1 MEIKTFGPIDERAFA
16 QLVRCAEA
24 GDAPNAVLCADH
36 HVGYAQPIGGAIA
49 YRDYVSPSGVG
60 YDIGCLAAGTLVTM
74 ADGRKLPIE
83 SIALRGNLLGNAN
96 GVLTDVGV
104 TPIAIAKKAP
114 VTLVLSLIN
123 GDKLRL
129 TPDHQ
134 LLTPHDWVEAERL
147 AQGDMISVASFVGID
162 EGSDATSEYD
172 HRLIRLFGYA
182 VGDGHVTTSKNRV
195 AFYTSRDEDALALLT
210 DLRGLGHTNA
220 NMHRRIRA
228 NGSIENQVYCN
239 SAQLHKLFTSWG
251 LVPGRSKWSREAL
264 QWLLELPDYLKVAW
278 LGGLF
283 SAEMAAPLVRRSILL
298 GSALMKQGGLN
309 PLPLLTIVREM
320 LASLK
325 IDSEI
330 YLSGQPKDGKQTYQL
345 MVLGGQKAAIQ
356 TWRMIGFPYARYKQA
371 KAAEAMSIVWQREHL
386 LHKRQHANALCREL
400 RQQGIKVHELAGT
413 VQQRTGAT
421 YTHSMAMKAIY
432 HQRAT
437 RSAAN
442 ITLMPCVDN
451 DFVWVAIE
459 SIATEH
465 EEIDV
470 YDIPLTHEAHN
481 FIANGIVAHNCGNKA
496 VLTNLQASEI
506 NTAAVMNE
514 VVRRVSFGVGRANN
528 EPVDHPVL
536 EEIATAEFAPQRKLV
551 SLAAQQLGTVGSGNH
566 YVDLFEDEEG
576 RLWVGVHFGSR
587 GFGHRTA
594 SGFLAMAKGA
604 DFEDRVNEGEMDSP
618 PTLLA
623 TDTYLGDAYIE
634 AMTLAGQYAYAG
646 RDLVVDKVLEILDAE
661 ALLEVHNHHNFA
673 WREKHFGEEL
683 WVVRKGCTPAFPGQQ
698 GFVGATMGDI
708 SVVLEG
714 VASPDAELA
723 LFSTV
728 HGAGRVMSRTQAAGK
743 RKWVKGANG
752 ARVQTT
758 VRPGLVDWDKVRRQI
773 RAQGVELRGSG
784 PDEAPEVYKRL
795 DEVLQYHEG
804 TIAIRHRLR
813 PIGVAMA
820 GADVY
825 DPYKD

>member
-83 SIALRGNLLGNAN
+83 SVAMRGNLLGNAN
-96 GVLTDVGV
+96 GLLTDVGV
-104 TPIAIAKKAP
+104 APVAIAKKAQ
-114 VTLVLSLIN
+114 VTLVLSLTN
-123 GDKLRL
+123 GDELHL

-134 LLTPHDWVEAERL
+134 LLTPHGWVEAEQL
-147 AQGDMISVASFVGID
+147 KQDDMISVASYVGVSAD
-162 EGSDATSEYD
+162 HDDTNEYD
-172 HRLIRLFGYA
+172 HKLIRLFGYV

-195 AFYTSRDEDALALLT
+195 AFYTSRDEDALTLLS
-210 DLRGLGHTNA
+210 DLHGLGYTNA
-220 NMHRRIRA
+220 NVHRRIRA
-228 NGSIENQVYCN
+228 NGSVENQVYCN
-239 SAQLHKLFTSWG
+239 SDQLHQLFRSWG
-251 LVPGRSKWSREAL
+251 LVPGSTRWEYASLK
-264 QWLLELPDYLKVAW
+264 WLLELPDYLKVAW

-298 GSALMKQGGLN
+298 GSAMMKQGGIN
-309 PLPLLTIVREM
+309 PLPLLTIVREI

-325 IDSEI
+325 IESEI
-330 YLSGQPKDGKQTYQL
+330 YLSGKPKRGKQTYQL
-345 MVLGGQKAAIQ
+345 MVLGGQRAAIQ

-386 LHKRQHANALCREL
+386 LHERQQANALCREL
-400 RQQGIKVHELAGT
+400 RQQGMGVHKLAVA
-413 VQQRTGAT
+413 VQERTGET
-421 YTHSMAMKAIY
+421 YSHSMAMKAIY
-432 HQRAT
+432 HQRPT

-442 ITLMPCVDN
+442 IVLLPHVDG

-459 SIATEH
+459 SITTEAG
-465 EEIDV
+465 EIDV

-506 NTAAVMNE
+506 NTATVMNE

-536 EEIATAEFAPQRKLV
+536 DAIASAAFEPQRKLAN
-551 SLAAQQLGTVGSGNH
+551 LAAQQLGTVGSGNH

-594 SGFLAMAKGA
+594 SGFLAMAQGA
-604 DFEDRVNEGEMDSP
+604 GFEDRVHEGEMDSP

-623 TDTYLGDAYIE
+623 TATYLGEAYIE
-634 AMTLAGQYAYAG
+634 AMSLAGQYAYAG
-646 RDLVVDKVLEILDAE
+646 RDLVVDKVLEILDVE
-661 ALLEVHNHHNFA
+661 ALFEVHNHHNFA

-714 VASPDAELA
+714 MDSPDAQQA

-773 RAQGVELRGSG
+773 KAKGIELRGSG

-795 DEVLQYHEG
+795 DEVLNYHAG
-804 TIAIRHRLR
+804 TVTIRHRLR